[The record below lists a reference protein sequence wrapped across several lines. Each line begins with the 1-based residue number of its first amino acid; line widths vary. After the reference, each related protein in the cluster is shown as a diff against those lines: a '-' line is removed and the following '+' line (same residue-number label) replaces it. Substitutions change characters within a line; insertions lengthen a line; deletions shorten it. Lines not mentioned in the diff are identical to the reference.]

1 MNTEAPTPPEPHE
14 CCGNGCEPCVWDI
27 YREALRKWQEAQQ
40 ALNETASKD
49 KTHHCLPNS
58 HLLKNPCLN

>member
-27 YREALRKWQEAQQ
+27 YREALRKWQEAQL
-40 ALNETASKD
+40 ASSENETVKQD
-49 KTHHCLPNS
+49 HTG
-58 HLLKNPCLN
+58 